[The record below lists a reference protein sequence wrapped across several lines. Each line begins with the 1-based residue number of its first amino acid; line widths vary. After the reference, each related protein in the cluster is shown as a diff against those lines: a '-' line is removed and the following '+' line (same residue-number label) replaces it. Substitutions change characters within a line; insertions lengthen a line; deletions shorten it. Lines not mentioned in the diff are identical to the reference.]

1 MTEFRI
7 ESDTM
12 GEVCVPFNVH
22 YGAQTQR
29 AAENFKISGIR
40 FPRSFIKMLGLVKA
54 AAAEINGELG
64 LVSKDFAHAITTAA
78 REVADGQWD
87 QEFVLDIFQTGSGT
101 STNMNANEV
110 IASRAN
116 ELLGGTRG
124 DGWPIQP
131 IEHVNRCQSSNDV
144 IPTVI
149 HLSAL
154 EGIDDDLLPAIE
166 QLATGLEAKANEFS
180 DVLKVGRTHM
190 QDAVPILL
198 GQEFGAWAA
207 QLRHGITRIKAA
219 RVHLLE
225 LPLGGTAIG
234 TGLNAHPEFGE
245 RICKILAEWAVP
257 DVRIAG
263 NLFELISSRDAVVEA
278 SATLKTLAVSLVKIA
293 GDIRLLS
300 CGPRTGIAEISIPE
314 LQPGSSIMP
323 GKVNPVMAEM
333 MIQVCAQVIGNDAAV
348 TLGGLMGQL
357 DLNVMM
363 PVMAHNLLQSITIL
377 AAACRAFDE
386 KCVSHGPVMIDNPD
400 NAWGIAANRE
410 RCRLLVESSL
420 MPVTALVPKLG
431 YQRAAKIASESLRTG
446 RTIREVVLAGN
457 LISAL
462 ELDSLLEL
470 TSMTRLSAGNTVA
483 AAADKLSADT
493 SFPIA
498 ASASSLDR
506 WRDDGGDQSI

>member
-12 GEVCVPFNVH
+12 GEVRVPFNVH

-29 AAENFKISGIR
+29 AADNFKISGIR
-40 FPRSFIKMLGLVKA
+40 FPRRFIRMLGLVKA
-54 AAAEINGELG
+54 AAAEVNQELG
-64 LVSKDFAHAITTAA
+64 LVSNDFAVAIMTSA

-87 QEFVLDIFQTGSGT
+87 HEFILDVFQTGSGT

-116 ELLGGTRG
+116 ELMGGTRG
-124 DGWPIQP
+124 DVSPIRP

-144 IPTVI
+144 IPTTI

-154 EGIDDDLLPAIE
+154 EAIDQDLLPAIE
-166 QLATGLEAKANEFS
+166 TLASGLEAKAKEFS
-180 DVLKVGRTHM
+180 NILKVGRTHL
-190 QDAVPILL
+190 QDAVPMLL
-198 GQEFGAWAA
+198 GQEFSAWAA
-207 QLRHGITRIKAA
+207 QLRHGITRIQTA
-219 RVHLLE
+219 RIQLLE

-234 TGLNAHPEFGE
+234 TGLNAHPEFGD
-245 RICKILAEWAVP
+245 RICKLLAKTAVP
-257 DVRIAG
+257 DVRVAG
-263 NLFELISSRDAVVEA
+263 NLFESISARDAVVEVSA
-278 SATLKTLAVSLVKIA
+278 SFKCLAVSLIKIA

-323 GKVNPVMAEM
+323 GKVNPVMPEM

-348 TLGGLMGQL
+348 TLGGVMGQL

-363 PVMAHNLLQSITIL
+363 PLMAHNLLQSISIL

-386 KCVSHGPVMIDNPD
+386 KCVSQGPEMPANSD
-400 NAWGIAANRE
+400 NARGITANRE
-410 RCRLLVESSL
+410 RCRLLVEASL

-446 RTIREVVLAGN
+446 RTIRELVLADN
-457 LISAL
+457 LISAT
-462 ELDSLLEL
+462 ELDSLLDL
-470 TSMTRLSAGNTVA
+470 TSMTQPSAG
-483 AAADKLSADT
+483 SQI
-493 SFPIA
+493 S
-498 ASASSLDR
+498 ASAIDR
-506 WRDDGGDQSI
+506 WRDDGGDQLI

>member
-1 MTEFRI
+1 MTEFRT

-12 GEVCVPFNVH
+12 GEVRVPINVH

-29 AAENFKISGIR
+29 ASENFKISGIR

-54 AAAEINGELG
+54 AAAEINMELG
-64 LVSKDFAHAITTAA
+64 LISDDFAHAITAAA

-116 ELLGGTRG
+116 ELMGGTKG
-124 DGWPIQP
+124 DVTPIQP

-144 IPTVI
+144 IPTAL
-149 HLSAL
+149 HLAAL
-154 EGIDDDLLPAIE
+154 EGIDLDLLPAIE
-166 QLATGLEAKANEFS
+166 QLATGLEAKASEFR
-180 DVLKVGRTHM
+180 DVLKVGRTHL
-190 QDAVPILL
+190 QDAVPIML

-207 QLRHGITRIKAA
+207 QLRHGITRIHAA
-219 RVHLLE
+219 RAHLLE

-245 RICKILAEWAVP
+245 RICKLLAKSAVP
-257 DVRIAG
+257 GARIAS
-263 NLFELISSRDAVVEA
+263 NLFESISARDAVVEA

-323 GKVNPVMAEM
+323 GKVNPVMPEM

-363 PVMAHNLLQSITIL
+363 PVMAHNLLQSVSLL
-377 AAACRAFDE
+377 AAACRTFDE
-386 KCVSHGPVMIDNPD
+386 KCVSHGPVMFTNAD
-400 NAWGIAANRE
+400 NASGISANRE

-431 YQRAAKIASESLRTG
+431 YQQAAKIAAESVRTG
-446 RTIREVVLAGN
+446 RTIREVVLESK
-457 LISAL
+457 LIPAI
-462 ELDSLLEL
+462 ELDALLNL
-470 TSMTRLSAGNTVA
+470 TSMTRVSAGNRV
-483 AAADKLSADT
+483 
-493 SFPIA
+493 P
-498 ASASSLDR
+498 SASDESR
-506 WRDDGGDQSI
+506 E